1 MKTTTFL
8 MIAVMAVAFSVNAKS
23 AAAAVVDFSGSVV
36 EMTPE
41 PLDIGQ
47 TGTITGGGGGGS
59 SVLSIINGILPPS
72 SMVSF
77 SYSFASP
84 ITSGLLADF
93 GAYFYND
100 GFHDY
105 AGWAADDSSSG
116 TPLSDGTTDGTFSG
130 ALAFASAQL
139 TGLTSGTAIIKN
151 FSAGSLDF
159 MAVFLGT
166 VAGSTAF
173 DVSYVV
179 SAVPVPA
186 ALPMFGL
193 GLAALAGY
201 RARKRAK
208 KQKKAIA

>member
-1 MKTTTFL
+1 
-8 MIAVMAVAFSVNAKS
+8 
-23 AAAAVVDFSGSVV
+23 
-36 EMTPE
+36 
-41 PLDIGQ
+41 
-47 TGTITGGGGGGS
+47 
-59 SVLSIINGILPPS
+59 
-72 SMVSF
+72 
-77 SYSFASP
+77 
-84 ITSGLLADF
+84 
-93 GAYFYND
+93 
-100 GFHDY
+100 
-105 AGWAADDSSSG
+105 
-116 TPLSDGTTDGTFSG
+116 
-130 ALAFASAQL
+130 
-139 TGLTSGTAIIKN
+139 
-151 FSAGSLDF
+151 